1 MLPKLLSIPMT
12 SLMGDHEV
20 KANKSV
26 IKVVANASDA
36 TNRLVI
42 EPSNP

>member
-1 MLPKLLSIPMT
+1 MVPKLFSIAKTP
-12 SLMGDHEV
+12 LMGDHEV
-20 KANKSV
+20 QADKPV

-36 TNRLVI
+36 ANRLLI